1 MSVKVLIKS
10 DPGIISLLDDYYS
23 SFNNEGWIDCD
34 FNITIDCFY
43 VSLSTQLYKAD
54 LELFLTSVVDCI
66 DNNERKL
73 SLNTIEEFFKLEG
86 EIQDNGSIKWRG
98 LFRSINNFDN
108 VLTFSF
114 KSDKNLLNELRI
126 SLPNILKRAS

>member
-1 MSVKVLIKS
+1 M
-10 DPGIISLLDDYYS
+10 
-23 SFNNEGWIDCD
+23 
-34 FNITIDCFY
+34 
-43 VSLSTQLYKAD
+43 YKAD

-126 SLPNILKRAS
+126 SLSNILKCRL